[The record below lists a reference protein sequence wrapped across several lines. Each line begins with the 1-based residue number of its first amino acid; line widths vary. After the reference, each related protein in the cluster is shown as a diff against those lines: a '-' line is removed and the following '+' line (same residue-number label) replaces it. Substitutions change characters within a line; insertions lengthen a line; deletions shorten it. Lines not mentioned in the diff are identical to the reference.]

1 VSVGAAILIPM
12 KTLSLIAVLVGL
24 ILAGCGDKSSK
35 SASGT
40 NSATGGSLITA
51 PVDYLDAAA
60 KAKQKTVKTIDTA
73 SLDKAIQLFNVEK
86 GRNPR
91 DLNELVSEKFIKEI
105 PPAPY
110 GTKIDYDPN
119 SGRVS
124 VVKQ

>member
-1 VSVGAAILIPM
+1 M
-12 KTLSLIAVLVGL
+12 KNLSLLALVIGL
-24 ILAGCGDKSSK
+24 FVASCGDNSNK

-40 NSATGGSLITA
+40 NTSSGGSVLTA

-73 SLDKAIQLFNVEK
+73 SLDKAVQLFNVEK
-86 GRNPR
+86 GRNPK
-91 DLNELVSEKFIKEI
+91 DLNELVTERFIKEI
-105 PPAPY
+105 PAAPY
-110 GTKIDYDPN
+110 GSKIDYDPN

>member
-1 VSVGAAILIPM
+1 M
-12 KTLSLIAVLVGL
+12 KNLSFIVALVGL
-24 ILAGCGDKSSK
+24 FLVGCGDNSSK

-40 NSATGGSLITA
+40 NTASGGSLVTA

-73 SLDKAIQLFNVEK
+73 SLDKAVQLFNVEK
-86 GRNPR
+86 GRNPK
-91 DLNELVSEKFIKEI
+91 DLNELVSEKYIKEI
-105 PPAPY
+105 PAAPY

>member
-1 VSVGAAILIPM
+1 M
-12 KTLSLIAVLVGL
+12 KSLSILSLT
-24 ILAGCGDKSSK
+24 LAIFVFGCGDNSNK

-40 NSATGGSLITA
+40 NTASGGSLLTA

-86 GRNPR
+86 GRNPK

-105 PPAPY
+105 PAAPY
-110 GTKIDYDPN
+110 GSRIDYDPN

>member
-1 VSVGAAILIPM
+1 MQS
-12 KTLSLIAVLVGL
+12 LSLISVMVGL
-24 ILAGCGDKSSK
+24 FIVGCGNNSSK

-40 NSATGGSLITA
+40 NSASGGSLVTA

-105 PPAPY
+105 PASPY
-110 GTKIDYDPN
+110 GTKIDYDAN

>member
-1 VSVGAAILIPM
+1 MKILSIF
-12 KTLSLIAVLVGL
+12 SLTFGIF
-24 ILAGCGDKSSK
+24 IAGCGDNSNK

-40 NSATGGSLITA
+40 NTATGGNLLTA

-86 GRNPR
+86 GRNPK

-105 PPAPY
+105 PAAPY
-110 GTKIDYDPN
+110 GSKIDYDPN

>member
-1 VSVGAAILIPM
+1 M
-12 KTLSLIAVLVGL
+12 KEFSLVAVMVGL
-24 ILAGCGDKSSK
+24 FVAGCGDSSNK

-40 NSATGGSLITA
+40 NTATGGSLVTA
-51 PVDYLDAAA
+51 PVDYLDAAS
-60 KAKQKTVKTIDTA
+60 KAKQKAVKTIDTT

-86 GRNPR
+86 GRNPK
-91 DLNELVSEKFIKEI
+91 DLNELVSEKYIREI
-105 PPAPY
+105 PTPPY

>member
-1 VSVGAAILIPM
+1 MKALSLLAILVV
-12 KTLSLIAVLVGL
+12 LFAV
-24 ILAGCGDKSSK
+24 GCGDNSNK

-40 NSATGGSLITA
+40 NTATGGSLVTA

-60 KAKQKTVKTIDTA
+60 KAKQRAVKTIDTT

-86 GRNPR
+86 GRNPK
-91 DLNELVSEKFIKEI
+91 DLNELVSEKYIKEI
-105 PPAPY
+105 PTPPY
-110 GTKIDYDPN
+110 GTKIDYDAN

>member
-1 VSVGAAILIPM
+1 M
-12 KTLSLIAVLVGL
+12 KDLSLIAVLVGL
-24 ILAGCGDKSSK
+24 FLVGCGDSSSK

-40 NSATGGSLITA
+40 NTPSGSVVTA

-60 KAKQKTVKTIDTA
+60 KAKQKTVRTIDTA
-73 SLDKAIQLFNVEK
+73 SLDKAVQLFNVEK
-86 GRNPR
+86 GRNPK
-91 DLNELVSEKFIKEI
+91 DLNELVTEKYIKEI
-105 PPAPY
+105 PTPPY

>member
-1 VSVGAAILIPM
+1 M
-12 KTLSLIAVLVGL
+12 KNLSLLSLALGL
-24 ILAGCGDKSSK
+24 FVAGCGDSSNK

-40 NSATGGSLITA
+40 NTSSGGSVLTA

-73 SLDKAIQLFNVEK
+73 SLDKAVQLFNVEK
-86 GRNPR
+86 GRNPK

-105 PPAPY
+105 PAAPY
-110 GTKIDYDPN
+110 GSKIDYDPN

>member
-1 VSVGAAILIPM
+1 MKYLYLMAI
-12 KTLSLIAVLVGL
+12 LVGL
-24 ILAGCGDKSSK
+24 FLVGCGDSSSK
-35 SASGT
+35 SASST
-40 NSATGGSLITA
+40 NTPSGGSLVTA

-73 SLDKAIQLFNVEK
+73 SLDKAVQLFNVEK
-86 GRNPR
+86 GRNPK
-91 DLNELVSEKFIKEI
+91 DLNELVTEKYIKEI
-105 PPAPY
+105 PTPPY